1 MSSPNEN
8 IAENDFSSKK
18 RTLKTTDKNEN
29 PKKIKQSI
37 QEIPVSDSLEKG
49 ILFY

>member
-8 IAENDFSSKK
+8 IAENDISSKK
-18 RTLKTTDKNEN
+18 RTLQTTDKNGK

-37 QEIPVSDSLEKG
+37 QEILVSDSLEKG
-49 ILFY
+49 IIF